1 MSNSLTDIA
10 NAIPQVLMDAIVIQP
25 DTVKMMFKRQPD
37 GSNIKIPKTDK
48 DGNDVMVPGGI
59 DDVSTM
65 LAAFDAIKDMTL
77 PAERLNGSY
86 SYSDIADKAGFA
98 VAEALN
104 TAIDAAIAAN
114 DLPDWLDENLSN
126 EGVRFES
133 KLKTRLES
141 LIPSHGFNQILID
154 NVMAVDV
161 IAKPRFP
168 GLNEGE
174 VDRAIRHRAQGI
186 I

>member
-10 NAIPQVLMDAIVIQP
+10 NAIPQALVDAIVIQP
-25 DTVKMMFKRQPD
+25 DTVKMMFARQPD
-37 GSNIKIPKTDK
+37 GSNTKVPKTDK
-48 DGNDVMVPGGI
+48 DGNDAMVPGGI
-59 DDVSTM
+59 DNLDAM
-65 LAAFDAIKDMTL
+65 LAAFDAIKDLTL
-77 PAERLNGSY
+77 PSERLNGSY

-98 VAEALN
+98 VAENLN

-126 EGVRFES
+126 EGIKFEG
-133 KLKTRLES
+133 KLKTRLEA
-141 LIPSHGFNQILID
+141 LIPSHGFNQLLIND
-154 NVMAVDV
+154 VFAVDV
-161 IAKPRFP
+161 IEKPRFP